1 MTGLKYLE
9 VTSKEVLSKIGL
21 WQCSNQS
28 KIKVSSA
35 YYFSLVGSEDG
46 KKDSWCHIQ
55 GKYWTIKIFD
65 SYSNNNVIRKV
76 HDVISRPIVSKNKS
90 RGAGGISSWIIFPQ
104 STHLL
109 HF

>member
-46 KKDSWCHIQ
+46 KKDS
-55 GKYWTIKIFD
+55 
-65 SYSNNNVIRKV
+65 
-76 HDVISRPIVSKNKS
+76 
-90 RGAGGISSWIIFPQ
+90 
-104 STHLL
+104 
-109 HF
+109 